1 MTQKLKYNKEPYGD
15 HEYLLEFIDH
25 TFSGIKFI
33 LGKVQL
39 LEQNDN
45 CTLKYHYDI
54 IENNTEMSIKHELKQ
69 SFEKNVG
76 DLVVQMI
83 DDGLLNNDLIYYG
96 GKDENRT
103 DNIKQPST

>member
-1 MTQKLKYNKEPYGD
+1 MIQKLKYNKEPYGD

-25 TFSGIKFI
+25 KFSGIRFA

-39 LEQNDN
+39 LEQDDN

-54 IENNTEMSIKHELKQ
+54 IENNTELSIKHELKQ
-69 SFEKNVG
+69 SFEKCVG

-83 DDGLLNNDLIYYG
+83 DEGLLNNNLIYCG
-96 GKDENRT
+96 GVDENRT
-103 DNIKQPST
+103 NNIK